1 MRAGFL
7 FVLTLFAEK
16 AVSQAPNQFAPAG
29 PGDIRGPCPMLN
41 ALANQGFLP
50 RNGQDID
57 ENTTAKA
64 LDTALNIPPEFGT
77 LLHKAAVRTN
87 PTGNVTNSFNLDHL
101 GRHNL
106 LEHDGSL
113 SRQDAALGDNIAF
126 NNTIFNETRSNWQDT
141 IDVQQ
146 AARARLARVNTSK
159 TTNPS
164 FGFTKIGEQ
173 FSVGESAAYLIV
185 LGNKTTRT
193 ANKTVVEYLFGKRR
207 ACLLLLF
214 LNPRCLAL
222 QETTKRPPLASFFSD
237 TTTENERLP
246 TEVGWTR
253 PAEPLSGA
261 DLFAT
266 MDAIR
271 NETAAASGA
280 APQQAK
286 RMFRDDIHGSAA
298 MEAM

>member
-7 FVLTLFAEK
+7 FIFTLFAEK
-16 AVSQAPNQFAPAG
+16 AFSQAPDQFAPAG

-50 RNGQDID
+50 RNGQNID

-64 LDTALNIPPEFGT
+64 LDTALNIPPEFGK

-101 GRHNL
+101 ARHNI
-106 LEHDGSL
+106 LEHDASL
-113 SRQDAALGDNIAF
+113 SRQDAAFGNNLVF
-126 NNTIFNETRSNWQDT
+126 NETVFNETRSNWQDT
-141 IDVQQ
+141 IDIQQ
-146 AARARLARVNTSK
+146 AAKARLARVNTSNM
-159 TTNPS
+159 TNPS

-185 LGNKTTRT
+185 LGNKTTQT
-193 ANKTVVEYLFGKRR
+193 ANKTVVEYLFEK
-207 ACLLLLF
+207 
-214 LNPRCLAL
+214 
-222 QETTKRPPLASFFSD
+222 
-237 TTTENERLP
+237 ERLP

-253 PAEPLSGA
+253 PAEPLNGA
-261 DLFAT
+261 DLFNT

-271 NETAAASGA
+271 NATAAATGA
-280 APQQAK
+280 TPQQAR
-286 RMFRDDIHGSAA
+286 RMFSDDIHGSAA
-298 MEAM
+298 REGM